1 MATTTNYG
9 WTTPDDTALVKD
21 GASAI
26 RTLGSS
32 VDTTTKALNPSTT
45 LGDVEYR
52 SSTANTNTRLGIGS
66 TGQVL
71 TVAGGVPSW
80 ATPTP
85 GGNVSWTLLST
96 TALSGSSVSLT
107 GLTNNNYFVWLQDW
121 TGSSSGQD
129 VRITLNSNTTAANY
143 DGLYL
148 YPTTFQAQ
156 SYRETVGAFDIGNIS
171 STQAGFAEISSAQQS
186 GYKKIRAWTA
196 KTSGGTEYQGT
207 EGFFKSSSVVSSI
220 QIFVTGGTFSGGTAY
235 LYGGS

>member
-1 MATTTNYG
+1 MATISN
-9 WTTPDDTALVKD
+9 TPRPGYVYDSTDAVWYPIGTGTHSHSEIASTIVDAKGDLITATAADTPA
-21 GASAI
+21 
-26 RTLGSS
+26 
-32 VDTTTKALNPSTT
+32 
-45 LGDVEYR
+45 
-52 SSTANTNTRLGIGS
+52 RLGVGANN
-66 TGQVL
+66 TVL
-71 TVAGGVPSW
+71 TADSAEATGLKW
-80 ATPTP
+80 ATPVV
-85 GGNVSWTLLST
+85 GGNVSWSLLST
-96 TALSGSSVSLT
+96 TSLTGSSVSLT

-121 TGSSSGQD
+121 TGSSAGQD

-148 YPTTFQAQ
+148 YPTIFQAQ
-156 SYRETVGAFDIGNIS
+156 SYREAIGAFDIGNIS